1 MFDVLIQTYNEELN
15 LPTTLKSLKGLANRV
30 FVVDSGS
37 TDATTRLAE
46 QYGATVVFHRW
57 EGYARQKNWALDN
70 LPIESP
76 WVLILDAD
84 EAVSPELAEELRE
97 LTSRDPDTVE
107 EAGFHVNRVFIFFG
121 REIRHCGYFPSWNL
135 RLFKTGRARYEDRSV
150 HEHMIVDGTS
160 GYLRHLLLHEDRRGL
175 EHFFA
180 KHNRYSTLEA
190 QEIFDKPEPWPG
202 VGRFLTDRVTRRR
215 FGKSRILP
223 YLPMPWM
230 WRLIYMF
237 FIRLGFMDGRAGWLL
252 CNFISSYEFF
262 VQLKFR
268 ELVRMNGRQP
278 VVVRG
283 LAQAE
288 GDAEA
293 VRAARAAAVSAKPL
307 SPTNVSNAS
316 GASSAS
322 DALSA
327 EGSTGSAV
335 ASASSAASA
344 SSIVSGSSVGS
355 GTSAATTE
363 QMVSGSMAR
372 ADVDAVVEAGVGHV
386 VQPVVATDSGAAVS
400 KGESLGGDVG
410 GDVGVSTPHH
420 RALEDRTLHAAVKDR
435 EQIRFTSPWTL
446 RQNMIRVM
454 WMIVSALFFRTSFHN
469 WYGWR
474 RMLLRM
480 FGAKIGHDVRIRPTV
495 KIEIPWNLDID
506 DGSIVG
512 DHAILYSLGKI
523 TLGKR
528 VIISQYAHLCAGT
541 HDYRY
546 KAFPLVRPPITIG
559 DEAWIAADAFV
570 GPGVTM
576 GRRAVLGARASAFR
590 DISAEMIAAGNP
602 AREIK
607 QRESLDPPDTE
618 PADLSHAAKA

>member
-223 YLPMPWM
+223 YLPMPWI
-230 WRLIYMF
+230 WRLIYMY

-293 VRAARAAAVSAKPL
+293 VRAARATAEVTEKALNS
-307 SPTNVSNAS
+307 S

-322 DALSA
+322 SA
-327 EGSTGSAV
+327 EGSRGPAV
-335 ASASSAASA
+335 ALA
-344 SSIVSGSSVGS
+344 SSIPSGSIAGS
-355 GTSAATTE
+355 GTSAATSDVP
-363 QMVSGSMAR
+363 VSGSTAR
-372 ADVDAVVEAGVGHV
+372 ADAETVVETSAAK
-386 VQPVVATDSGAAVS
+386 VAARDSGTAVS
-400 KGESLGGDVG
+400 KGESPGGVVG
-410 GDVGVSTPHH
+410 GDAGVSTPHH
-420 RALEDRTLHAAVKDR
+420 RALEDRTLHTAVKDR
-435 EQIRFTSPWTL
+435 DQIRFTSPWTL

-590 DISAEMIAAGNP
+590 DIGAEMIAAGNP

-607 QRESLDPPDTE
+607 RRESLDPPDTE

>member
-15 LPTTLKSLKGLANRV
+15 LPTTLKSLKGLAHRV

-135 RLFKTGRARYEDRSV
+135 RLFKAGRARYEDRSV

-160 GYLRHLLLHEDRRGL
+160 GYLQHLLLHEDRRGL

-268 ELVRMNGRQP
+268 ELVRLNGRQP

-293 VRAARAAAVSAKPL
+293 VQAARALEKSGEAVIVAPASPAIVRDSSAL
-307 SPTNVSNAS
+307 DLVSVAQVS
-316 GASSAS
+316 TDSDRVSAS
-322 DALSA
+322 DSVSKAK
-327 EGSTGSAV
+327 TQND
-335 ASASSAASA
+335 SSA
-344 SSIVSGSSVGS
+344 
-355 GTSAATTE
+355 
-363 QMVSGSMAR
+363 
-372 ADVDAVVEAGVGHV
+372 
-386 VQPVVATDSGAAVS
+386 
-400 KGESLGGDVG
+400 GDVG
-410 GDVGVSTPHH
+410 GAEGVSTPHH

-454 WMIVSALFFRTSFHN
+454 WMIVSSLLFRTSFHN

-474 RMLLRM
+474 RLLLRV
-480 FGAKIGHDVRIRPTV
+480 FGAKIGRDVRIRPTV

>member
-1 MFDVLIQTYNEELN
+1 VFDVLIQTYNEELN

-223 YLPMPWM
+223 YLPMPWI
-230 WRLIYMF
+230 WRLIYMY

-293 VRAARAAAVSAKPL
+293 VRAARATAEVTEKALNS
-307 SPTNVSNAS
+307 S

-322 DALSA
+322 SA
-327 EGSTGSAV
+327 EGSRGPAV
-335 ASASSAASA
+335 ALA
-344 SSIVSGSSVGS
+344 SSIPSGSIAGS
-355 GTSAATTE
+355 GTSAATSDVP
-363 QMVSGSMAR
+363 VSGSTAR
-372 ADVDAVVEAGVGHV
+372 ADAETVVETSAAK
-386 VQPVVATDSGAAVS
+386 VAARDSGTAVS
-400 KGESLGGDVG
+400 KGESPGGVVG
-410 GDVGVSTPHH
+410 GDAGVSTPHH
-420 RALEDRTLHAAVKDR
+420 RALEDRTLHTAVKDR
-435 EQIRFTSPWTL
+435 DQIRFTSPWTL

-590 DISAEMIAAGNP
+590 DIGAEMIAAGNP

-607 QRESLDPPDTE
+607 RRESLDPPDTE